1 MRRLIPILA
10 LALCLCAVH
19 AHAESPEDLRA
30 ALAASDG
37 VLVAVIQ
44 ANDKGEIITEPMV
57 PVVTEVDGQRVQV
70 PMPGTEGYR
79 LGRITYIVRE
89 GDVINAN
96 TVAIA
101 IAPDDSA
108 AWHNR
113 PPSVLRVPEAPPRVG
128 GDADIVA
135 AVEVVAG
142 AAVQKPQIMHGVD
155 SAGAP
160 YADVT
165 GYVESSGR
173 LARREYH
180 VRADERGALVVKAY
194 DAQAA
199 TEPVSR

>member
-1 MRRLIPILA
+1 MMKRLIPILA
-10 LALCLCAVH
+10 LALCLGAFSETLAERIAELGSASGVAQAREVPGTRQAHPIFTDWETVRVSYVH
-19 AHAESPEDLRA
+19 VDTASGIATMNTIELLIDPEGQAWYSGRRPSP
-30 ALAASDG
+30 
-37 VLVAVIQ
+37 
-44 ANDKGEIITEPMV
+44 
-57 PVVTEVDGQRVQV
+57 VQV
-70 PMPGTEGYR
+70 R
-79 LGRITYIVRE
+79 
-89 GDVINAN
+89 
-96 TVAIA
+96 
-101 IAPDDSA
+101 
-108 AWHNR
+108 
-113 PPSVLRVPEAPPRVG
+113 EAPPRVG
-128 GDADIVA
+128 GDADIVS
-135 AVEVVAG
+135 AVEAVAG